1 MIRLADLYGY
11 TPKQLIE
18 RFHIILDEAD
28 QKLAGVLPAHLWLLN
43 IYHANTSSSYRIECL
58 ELLAEK
64 MCKGRLPILEL
75 AVSRSKTRYA
85 SNHGSLIWRGLDI
98 PRFFV
103 RKNCIPICPA
113 CFAESEKPY
122 VPFYW
127 HLHVVR
133 TCTLHDCKLVERC
146 PNCSAPLNYMRT
158 GNLQSCFC
166 GTAYKSMPIEPA
178 HQALKNL
185 SAKIQEEK
193 LDSAPSVNLLFDL
206 EDIHQLFGA
215 VLWFYTYVAERGSE
229 RTISDKSLIE
239 CIHFFDQWP
248 KNFNNLME
256 DKVGTAIMLTDRRFS
271 ETSLQSV
278 FGNLLITSRRLPDN
292 ALCFNP
298 VLKAVFSYLDYC
310 IHTEGEQ
317 SEIGYVLL
325 NGFEVAAIL
334 DADAEQV
341 ARLVDEGKLR
351 SAKRL
356 KNDAIFNPKH
366 PLFPLKN
373 VFNIWLSRFQSR
385 LSNRHIYLSRW

>member
-28 QKLAGVLPAHLWLLN
+28 QKLAGSLPGHLQQLN
-43 IYHANTSSSYRIECL
+43 VYHANTSSALRIECL

-64 MCKGRLPILEL
+64 MCKGRLPIMGM
-75 AVSRSKTRYA
+75 AVFRSPTKYA
-85 SNHGSLIWRGLDI
+85 SRHSSLYWQGLDI

-103 RKNCIPICPA
+103 RKDSIPICPK
-113 CFAESEKPY
+113 CFQESEKAF

-127 HLHVVR
+127 HLHLVR
-133 TCTLHDCKLVERC
+133 VCPLHGCKLIAVC
-146 PNCSAPLNYMRT
+146 PDCSHDLNYIRDS
-158 GNLQSCFC
+158 NLSGCSC
-166 GTAYKSMPIEPA
+166 GKKYRDMPIE
-178 HQALKNL
+178 
-185 SAKIQEEK
+185 SASAPFINIANKIQDKKTEDFSDE
-193 LDSAPSVNLLFDL
+193 NLLYKLSDP
-206 EDIHQLFGA
+206 HQIFGA
-215 VLWFYTYVAERGSE
+215 MLWYYSYVPERGSSRCLTDE
-229 RTISDKSLIE
+229 TITG
-239 CIHFFDQWP
+239 CISFFDQWP

-256 DKVGTAIMLTDRRFS
+256 AKIRTAIMLTDRRFS
-271 ETSLQSV
+271 ATSLQSV
-278 FGNLLITSRRLPDN
+278 FGNLLIKSRRLPSK

-298 VLKAVFSYLDYC
+298 VLKAIFAYLDYC

-356 KNDAIFNPKH
+356 KNDAVFNPKR